1 MKYIIFKNLEKIYL
15 KKFLIKHSI
24 SARSYS
30 DLIKKGILV
39 NDKAVFNNVQLIDG
53 DIIKI
58 KIEQEEIDYMPI
70 KGDIDIVYEDENII
84 VLNKPSGLTVNSKN
98 QISLSNYLAYYFQ
111 KSNIKA
117 KIRLIN
123 RLDMNTSGL
132 MMVAKNKYAQAFYQK
147 EIEENRIEKKYLAY
161 VEGSLNIDALYKI
174 KLMYDENSKSYIEN
188 NNGRLAITYFN
199 TQKANAKYSLI
210 ECLIKTGKT
219 HQIRASLK
227 NMGHPIIG
235 DVLYGSN
242 YKLERFL
249 LHSYYLAFKEFMT
262 QETIILENIA
272 DFKPFIISLWKVF
285 SCIF

>member
-1 MKYIIFKNLEKIYL
+1 MKYIIFKNLEKSYL
-15 KKFLIKHSI
+15 KKFLMKHSI
-24 SARSYS
+24 SARAYS

-58 KIEQEEIDYMPI
+58 EIEQEEIDYMPI

-111 KSNIKA
+111 NSNIKA

-188 NNGRLAITYFN
+188 DNGRLAITYFN
-199 TQKANAKYSLI
+199 TREANAKYSLI

-249 LHSYYLAFKEFMT
+249 LHSYYLAFKEFIT
-262 QETIILENIA
+262 EETIILENIA
-272 DFKPFIISLWKVF
+272 DFKPFIINL
-285 SCIF
+285 